1 MKILV
6 VDDERHIRD
15 TIVDFLKLEG
25 IEACAAE
32 NGLSARRM
40 LETEIFK
47 AAVID
52 LRMPHIDGLSLLK
65 WIQEEG
71 PAIPVIM
78 ISAYGDIKDAVEA
91 MKIGARDYIVK
102 PFDPEELII
111 RLKRI
116 IENQE
121 LKDRVELGKQEG
133 SEFEDWIGESPPLI
147 QIKKLV
153 EKIAPTDSTV
163 LITGESGTGKELIA
177 RTIHR
182 LSSRAGG
189 AFVDINI
196 GGIPENL
203 LESELF
209 GYEKGA
215 FTGADSRKIGMF
227 ELASS
232 GTIFLDE
239 IGDMP
244 AQLQVKLLRVIQ
256 ERKMHRL
263 GGTRS
268 IPVDAR
274 ILAATNRSLEER
286 IKQGSFREDLYYR
299 LNVIRIEVPPLKDC
313 REDISILTGHFINKL
328 SNKIG
333 RPIKGIDP
341 EALKSLESYGFPGNI
356 RELENII
363 ERAVILAETD
373 TIRLKDLGISPNTPR
388 FRIKSGSL
396 DQIQKQAIIEA
407 LSSWEGNRTRAAEE
421 LGISRQTLLNKIK
434 EYGLE

>member
-6 VDDERHIRD
+6 ADDERHIRD

-40 LETEIFK
+40 LETEVFK

-111 RLKRI
+111 RIKRI
-116 IENQE
+116 IENRE

-147 QIKKLV
+147 EIKKLV
-153 EKIAPTDSTV
+153 EKIAPTNSTV

-182 LSSRAGG
+182 LSPRVGA

-196 GGIPENL
+196 GGMPENL

-209 GYEKGA
+209 GYERGA

-256 ERKMHRL
+256 ERKMYRL

-274 ILAATNRSLEER
+274 ILAATNRNLEER

-299 LNVIRIEVPPLKDC
+299 LNVIRIEIPPLREC

-333 RPIKGIDP
+333 RPIRGIDQ
-341 EALKSLESYGFPGNI
+341 EALKSLESYRFPGNI

-373 TIRLKDLGISPNTPR
+373 TIRLKDLGISSNTPR
-388 FRIKSGSL
+388 FRIKRGSL
-396 DQIQKQAIIEA
+396 DQIQKQAIIES
-407 LSSWEGNRTRAAEE
+407 LSSWEGNRTKAAEE

>member
-6 VDDERHIRD
+6 ADDERHIRD

-40 LETEIFK
+40 LETEVFK

-102 PFDPEELII
+102 PFDPEELVI
-111 RLKRI
+111 RIKRI
-116 IENQE
+116 IENQD

-147 QIKKLV
+147 EIKKLV
-153 EKIAPTDSTV
+153 EKIAPTNSTV

-182 LSSRAGG
+182 LSPRAGA

-196 GGIPENL
+196 GGMPENL

-209 GYEKGA
+209 GYERGA

-256 ERKMHRL
+256 ERKMYRL

-274 ILAATNRSLEER
+274 ILAATNRNLEDR

-299 LNVIRIEVPPLKDC
+299 LNVIRIEVPPLKGC
-313 REDISILTGHFINKL
+313 REDIPILTGHFINKL

-333 RPIKGIDP
+333 RPIRGIDP
-341 EALKSLESYGFPGNI
+341 EALKSLESYRFPGNI

-373 TIRLKDLGISPNTPR
+373 TIRLKDLGLATDTPR
-388 FRIKSGSL
+388 FRIKSGTL

-407 LSSWEGNRTRAAEE
+407 LGSWEGNRTKAAEE

>member
-6 VDDERHIRD
+6 ADDERHIRN

-40 LETEIFK
+40 LETEVFR

-71 PAIPVIM
+71 PAIPVII

-91 MKIGARDYIVK
+91 MKIGARDYIIK

-121 LKDRVELGKQEG
+121 LKDRIELGKQED
-133 SEFEDWIGESPPLI
+133 SEFEDWIGKSPSLI

-153 EKIAPTDSTV
+153 EKIAPTYSNV

-182 LSSRAGG
+182 LSSRAES

-196 GGIPENL
+196 GGIPENF

-209 GYEKGA
+209 GHERGA

-244 AQLQVKLLRVIQ
+244 IQLQVKLLRVIQ
-256 ERKMHRL
+256 ERKMYRL
-263 GGTRS
+263 GGTQS
-268 IPVDAR
+268 IPVNAR
-274 ILAATNRSLEER
+274 ILAATNKNLEKR
-286 IKQGSFREDLYYR
+286 IKEGSFREDLFYR
-299 LNVIRIEVPPLKDC
+299 LNVIRIEVPPLREC
-313 REDISILTGHFINKL
+313 REDISALTGHFINKL
-328 SNKIG
+328 SKIIG
-333 RPIKGIDP
+333 RAIIGINP
-341 EALKSLESYGFPGNI
+341 EALNSLESYKFPGNI

-373 TIRLKDLGISPNTPR
+373 TIRLKDLGIAPNTQQ
-388 FRIKSGSL
+388 FRIKRGTL
-396 DQIQKQAIIEA
+396 DQIQKQAVVEA
-407 LSSWEGNRTRAAEE
+407 LISWEGNRTRTAEE

>member
-1 MKILV
+1 MRILV
-6 VDDERHIRD
+6 ADDEKNIRD

-40 LETEIFK
+40 LETEVFR

-71 PAIPVIM
+71 PAIPVII

-91 MKIGARDYIVK
+91 MKIGAQDYIVK

-111 RLKRI
+111 RIKRI

-121 LKDRVELGKQEG
+121 LKDRAASGKHEG

-153 EKIAPTDSTV
+153 EKIAPTNSTV

-177 RTIHR
+177 RSIHR
-182 LSSRAGG
+182 LSQRAES

-209 GYEKGA
+209 GHERGA
-215 FTGADSRKIGMF
+215 FTGADSRKTGMF

-244 AQLQVKLLRVIQ
+244 IQLQVKLLRVIQ
-256 ERKMHRL
+256 ERKMYRL
-263 GGTRS
+263 GGTQS

-274 ILAATNRSLEER
+274 ILAATNNNLEEK

-299 LNVIRIEVPPLKDC
+299 LNVIRLEVPSLREC
-313 REDISILTGHFINKL
+313 RKDISILTSHFINKL
-328 SNKIG
+328 STKIG
-333 RPIKGIDP
+333 RTIKDMDT
-341 EALKSLESYGFPGNI
+341 EAKKVLESYRFPGNI

-373 TIRLKDLGISPNTPR
+373 TIRLKDLGISPNTHQ
-388 FRIKSGSL
+388 FRIKSGTL
-396 DQIQKQAIIEA
+396 DQIQKQTIIEA
-407 LSSWEGNRTRAAEE
+407 LNSWEGNRTRTAEE

>member
-1 MKILV
+1 
-6 VDDERHIRD
+6 
-15 TIVDFLKLEG
+15 
-25 IEACAAE
+25 
-32 NGLSARRM
+32 
-40 LETEIFK
+40 
-47 AAVID
+47 
-52 LRMPHIDGLSLLK
+52 
-65 WIQEEG
+65 
-71 PAIPVIM
+71 
-78 ISAYGDIKDAVEA
+78 

-133 SEFEDWIGESPPLI
+133 SEFEDWIGESLPLI

>member
-6 VDDERHIRD
+6 ADDEKNIRD

-25 IEACAAE
+25 IDAYPAE

-40 LETEIFK
+40 LETEVFK

-52 LRMPHIDGLSLLK
+52 LKMPHIDGLSLLK

-121 LKDRVELGKQEG
+121 LKDRVELDKPED
-133 SEFEDWIGESPPLI
+133 SEFKDWIGKSPLLI

-153 EKIAPTDSTV
+153 EKIAPTHSTV

-182 LSSRAGG
+182 LSTRAGS

-209 GYEKGA
+209 GHERGA

-227 ELASS
+227 ELASP

-244 AQLQVKLLRVIQ
+244 IQLQVKLLRVIQ
-256 ERKMHRL
+256 ERKMQRL
-263 GGTRS
+263 GGTQS

-274 ILAATNRSLEER
+274 IVAATNSSLEEK
-286 IKQGSFREDLYYR
+286 IKQGLFREDLYYR
-299 LNVIRIEVPPLKDC
+299 LNVIRIEVPPLREC
-313 REDISILTGHFINKL
+313 REDIPTLSCHFINKL

-333 RPIKGIDP
+333 RPIQGIDP
-341 EALKSLESYGFPGNI
+341 EALKSLQSYSFPGNI

-373 TIRLKDLGISPNTPR
+373 TIRQKDLGIAPNTPR
-388 FRIKSGSL
+388 FRIKSGTL
-396 DQIQKQAIIEA
+396 DQNQKQVILEA
-407 LSSWEGNRTRAAEE
+407 LSSWEGNRTRAADE